1 MMYGFIY
8 VVVSVYSLLTLLTLY
23 FPHQSYIMIVRD
35 YGKEWLAIKY
45 FNLKLNALHY
55 IEQSQ
60 EEENE
65 GKLILSIDTKLLN
78 SSVWEFKKKVIDD
91 DEDTN
96 NELGQY
102 LSMRE
107 GKEMIVVSPEELN
120 SLTNIIGMCA
130 IQYLHDTDDTEDD
143 GGNFSD
149 CWKHN
154 LDHLRSH
161 FPRDIVNPSS
171 YSSYEATKKKKSKK
185 RKAKASEGKVLKLK
199 HGEFDVFKMKE

>member
-1 MMYGFIY
+1 MYRFIY
-8 VVVSVYSLLTLLTLY
+8 VFLTSS
-23 FPHQSYIMIVRD
+23 FVAMVVRD

-55 IEQSQ
+55 VEKSQ

-96 NELGQY
+96 YELGQY

-130 IQYLHDTDDTEDD
+130 IQYLLDTHDTEEDD

-149 CWKHN
+149 TWKHN

-161 FPRDIVNPSS
+161 FPREIVNPSS

-199 HGEFDVFKMKE
+199 HGEFDVFKMKD

>member
-1 MMYGFIY
+1 M
-8 VVVSVYSLLTLLTLY
+8 V
-23 FPHQSYIMIVRD
+23 VRD

-45 FNLKLNALHY
+45 FNLKLNTLHY
-55 IEQSQ
+55 IEKSQ

-96 NELGQY
+96 YELGQY

-130 IQYLHDTDDTEDD
+130 IQYLLDIDDETEDD

-149 CWKHN
+149 TWKHN

-171 YSSYEATKKKKSKK
+171 CSSFETERKKKSAKRSKK
-185 RKAKASEGKVLKLK
+185 QKTKASEGKVLKLK
-199 HGEFDVFKMKE
+199 HGEFDVFKMKG

>member
-1 MMYGFIY
+1 MILMYGFIY
-8 VVVSVYSLLTLLTLY
+8 VFLTSPFVVMV
-23 FPHQSYIMIVRD
+23 VRD

-45 FNLKLNALHY
+45 FDLKLNALHY
-55 IEQSQ
+55 IEKSQ

-96 NELGQY
+96 YELGQY

-107 GKEMIVVSPEELN
+107 GKEMIAVSLEELN

-130 IQYLHDTDDTEDD
+130 IQYLDTDDTEDD

-161 FPRDIVNPSS
+161 FPREIVNPSS
-171 YSSYEATKKKKSKK
+171 YSSYEAKKKKKSKK